1 MLITKTP
8 TAAKRFEVLASD
20 ALRLISLVDER
31 MQAIEQRLADL
42 EAKSRDLRNRAPIR
56 ELNNRL
62 QDAEIKIYLL
72 NRDARRQGGWGP
84 PAPGGQETP

>member
-1 MLITKTP
+1 MPITKTP

-56 ELNNRL
+56 ELNSRL
-62 QDAEIKIYLL
+62 QDAEIRLYHL
-72 NRDARRQGGWGP
+72 ARQTERRPAP
-84 PAPGGQETP
+84 PASGARADR